1 MKIYIDG
8 RYYEKQKATVSV
20 FDHGLL
26 YGDGVFEGI
35 RIYHGKVFKLKE
47 HVQRLYLSA
56 QALLLKIP
64 LSDAEMSRAI
74 LATVAVNK
82 KKDGYIRVMVTRGDG
97 ALGIDPSSCKRAK
110 VIIIVGDIRLYP
122 ESYYKNGIEIVTAA
136 TRRMPSDCLDPRVK
150 SLNYLNNIMAKLE
163 AIQAGCQEAVMLNQE
178 GFVAE
183 CTGDN
188 IFIVR
193 KGELYTP
200 APCHGALDGITR
212 ETVIELAAA
221 ADIKSHQVL
230 LTRYDLYTSE
240 ECFLTGSGAE
250 IIPVI
255 RIDGRSIGG
264 GKPGTTTR
272 KLIKTYREAIK

>member
-47 HVQRLYLSA
+47 HVERLYLSA

-64 LSDAEMSRAI
+64 LSEAEMIRAI
-74 LATVAVNK
+74 LATVAANK
-82 KKDGYIRVMVTRGDG
+82 KKDGYIRVLVTRGDG
-97 ALGIDPSSCKRAK
+97 ALGIDPSSCKQAK
-110 VIIIVGDIRLYP
+110 VIIIVGDIQLYP
-122 ESYYKNGIEIVTAA
+122 EAYYNNGIEIVTAA
-136 TRRMPSDCLDPRVK
+136 TRRMPSACLDPRVK

-240 ECFLTGSGAE
+240 ECFLTGTGAE

-264 GKPGTTTR
+264 GKPGMTTR
-272 KLIKTYREAIK
+272 KLIKAYHEAIK

>member
-47 HVQRLYLSA
+47 HVERLFLSA

-64 LSDAEMSRAI
+64 LSEAEMRRAI
-74 LATVAVNK
+74 LATVAANK
-82 KKDGYIRVMVTRGDG
+82 KKNGYIRVLVTRGDG
-97 ALGIDPSSCKRAK
+97 ALGIDPSSCKQAR
-110 VIIIVGDIRLYP
+110 VIIIVDDIQLYP
-122 ESYYKNGIEIVTAA
+122 EAHYKNGIEIMTAA

-255 RIDGRSIGG
+255 RIDGRSIGS
-264 GKPGTTTR
+264 GKPGVTTR
-272 KLIKTYREAIK
+272 KLIKAYHEAIK

>member
-1 MKIYIDG
+1 
-8 RYYEKQKATVSV
+8 
-20 FDHGLL
+20 
-26 YGDGVFEGI
+26 
-35 RIYHGKVFKLKE
+35 
-47 HVQRLYLSA
+47 
-56 QALLLKIP
+56 
-64 LSDAEMSRAI
+64 MSRAI

-82 KKDGYIRVMVTRGDG
+82 KKDGYIRVLVTRGDG
-97 ALGIDPSSCKRAK
+97 ALGIDPSSCKQAK

-136 TRRMPSDCLDPRVK
+136 TRRMPSDCFDPRVK

-200 APCHGALDGITR
+200 SPCHGALDGITR

-264 GKPGTTTR
+264 GKPGTMTR
-272 KLIKTYREAIK
+272 KLIKTYHEAIK